1 MRRLALKSFALL
13 SLPLLSSGIISSTSL
28 AQCSDPPPHEFTIGE
43 KVVADRDGPLF
54 SWAIVTGINGD
65 YVSLKFPD
73 GGTGDLRHKYV
84 AHAPAATPPCY
95 QVGDRVVAQQDKTHW
110 KEARITSLTGTGAT
124 VSFVDGASATKTFS
138 EIVRFPTRY

>member
-1 MRRLALKSFALL
+1 MKRFLSRSLALFALSFLGLGILSTASFA
-13 SLPLLSSGIISSTSL
+13 
-28 AQCSDPPPHEFTIGE
+28 QCFDPPPEEFRIGE
-43 KVVADRDGPLF
+43 KVVADRDGPTF

-95 QVGDRVVAQQDKTHW
+95 KVGDRVVAQQDKTYW
-110 KEARITSLTGTGAT
+110 LEARITSLTGTGASVT
-124 VSFVDGASATKTFS
+124 FVDGKSATKSFS